1 MSRLELTNSETRI
14 VRHSTGADFLAAC
27 AGWLSQKEDV
37 HNGLLSLAHALNA
50 QKHIHNPPFIFAHVE
65 TENGIDGCAIFAEP
79 DGLTLSEMT
88 DAATDVLF
96 AGLKTDIGK
105 LTRVFGPL
113 GPTVR
118 IAHHFAK
125 YLKLAPMLHS
135 KWHVHRL
142 DTLVRQAARAS
153 GTVRVGKPSD
163 GDLVRK
169 WGKLYDLEKPAN
181 VDIEKFLVRK
191 LDDGLLHFWFD
202 RQPTSVL
209 TLSGTDCAGT
219 RISSVYTPAEFR
231 GKGYAS
237 ALVHEMSDQL
247 LASGKYFVT
256 LNTEVDDPVE
266 RIYRNLGY
274 YVVGQRVS
282 FVFVEPEFHLDQ
294 SMIG

>member
-1 MSRLELTNSETRI
+1 MSRLELTNSETRT
-14 VRHSTGADFLAAC
+14 VRHSTGADFLVAC
-27 AGWLSQKEDV
+27 AEWLSQKEDV

-65 TENGIDGCAIFAEP
+65 NENGIDGCAIFAEP
-79 DGLTLSEMT
+79 DGLTLSEMADT
-88 DAATDVLF
+88 TADVLF
-96 AGLKTDIGK
+96 TSLKTDIGK
-105 LTRVFGPL
+105 PTRVFGPL

-118 IAHHFAK
+118 IAHHFAE

-135 KWHVHRL
+135 KWHVQRL
-142 DTLVRQAARAS
+142 DTLVHQDPRAS
-153 GTVRVGKPSD
+153 GTVTIGKPSD

-181 VDIEKFLVRK
+181 VDIEKFLIRK
-191 LDDGLLHFWFD
+191 LYDGLLYFWFD

-219 RISSVYTPAEFR
+219 RISSVYTPAECR

-237 ALVHEMSDQL
+237 ALVHEISARL
-247 LASGKYFVT
+247 LASGKAFVT
-256 LNTEVDDPVE
+256 LSTEVDDPAE
-266 RIYRNLGY
+266 RIYKNLGY

-282 FVFVEPEFHLDQ
+282 FVFVEPELHLDQ
-294 SMIG
+294 SMID